1 MTAQLPSSK
10 EQLLADIAHAE
21 EKAAT
26 LCGPCADDHARLA
39 GYLRTLLATHEQ
51 EPVATLDVQ
60 SGRTDGKKF
69 ALVYSLAAHQLPD
82 DVYFLHIHPA
92 PVPAVPD
99 EIPAGLAGTI
109 ISLCAYN
116 VRDKELAQ
124 KIYSAVRA
132 AMLNGGNH
140 DAR

>member
-1 MTAQLPSSK
+1 MTTPLPSK
-10 EQLLADIAHAE
+10 ERLAEIHKLAAKSDKYIYHLRADEVEAMARALLAA
-21 EKAAT
+21 
-26 LCGPCADDHARLA
+26 
-39 GYLRTLLATHEQ
+39 HEQ

-99 EIPAGLAGTI
+99 EMEDNGNPHDEEDM
-109 ISLCAYN
+109 AYVGGWN
-116 VRDKELAQ
+116 AC
-124 KIYSAVRA
+124 RA
-132 AMLNGGNH
+132 AMLNGGKS
-140 DAR
+140 